1 MSKVFGINIAQPS
14 QMRLQFTR
22 FLSHEETQHSLMPIK
37 QTLEENN
44 VYLGKSSF
52 FEGRLT
58 LEGVFRLDGKV
69 QGEIFHK
76 GTLIMSE
83 TAIVKGKIEVSALIL
98 NGTVE
103 GEVNAK
109 ERIEIHSQGR
119 LFGTISTP
127 VLVVQDGGVFEGNCT
142 MGMKPADETFQETV
156 ESQISE
162 SSAFNT

>member
-1 MSKVFGINIAQPS
+1 MPMKQNS
-14 QMRLQFTR
+14 
-22 FLSHEETQHSLMPIK
+22 EEI
-37 QTLEENN
+37 N
-44 VYLGKSSF
+44 VYMGKNSF
-52 FEGRLT
+52 FEGKMT

-109 ERIEIHSQGR
+109 VRIEIHSRGQ
-119 LFGTISTP
+119 LFGTITTP
-127 VLVVQDGGVFEGNCT
+127 VLVVQDGGVFEGNCK
-142 MGMKPADETFQETV
+142 MRMKPADEYIREDVQSWPPEALTAA
-156 ESQISE
+156 S
-162 SSAFNT
+162 

>member
-1 MSKVFGINIAQPS
+1 MPMKQN
-14 QMRLQFTR
+14 L
-22 FLSHEETQHSLMPIK
+22 EET
-37 QTLEENN
+37 N

-83 TAIVKGKIEVSALIL
+83 TGVVKGKIEVSALIL
-98 NGTVE
+98 NGMVE
-103 GEVNAK
+103 GEVNAT
-109 ERIEIHSQGR
+109 ERVEIHSQGR

-127 VLVVQDGGVFEGNCT
+127 ILVVQDGGVFEGNCK
-142 MGMKPADETFQETV
+142 MGIKPADESIREGMENNLPETSTFD
-156 ESQISE
+156 S
-162 SSAFNT
+162 

>member
-1 MSKVFGINIAQPS
+1 
-14 QMRLQFTR
+14 MRFQFTR
-22 FLSHEETQHSLMPIK
+22 PFLSHKETQGSLMPIK
-37 QTLEENN
+37 QNLEETN
-44 VYLGKSSF
+44 VYLGKNSF

-98 NGTVE
+98 NGMVE

-109 ERIEIHSQGR
+109 ERIEIHSRGR
-119 LFGTISTP
+119 LFGTLSTP
-127 VLVVQDGGVFEGNCT
+127 VLVVQDGGVFEGNCK
-142 MGMKPADETFQETV
+142 MGMKPADESIREGM
-156 ESQISE
+156 ESQLPEASTFD
-162 SSAFNT
+162 S